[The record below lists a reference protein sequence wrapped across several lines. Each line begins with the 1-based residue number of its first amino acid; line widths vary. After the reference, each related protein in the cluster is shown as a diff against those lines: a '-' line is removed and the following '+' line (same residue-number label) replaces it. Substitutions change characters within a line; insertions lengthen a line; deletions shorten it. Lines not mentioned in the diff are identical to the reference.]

1 MGILVS
7 LAPCLLFPIGLYL
20 EDERD
25 ASPHL
30 LVLIGVFFLLMCI
43 MRGPTFFW
51 NHWVVYAPSRDY
63 RVAGSRQ

>member
-7 LAPCLLFPIGLYL
+7 LAPCLLFPNGLYL

-30 LVLIGVFFLLMCI
+30 LVLIGVFFANVHNERPNILLESLGGVRTI
-43 MRGPTFFW
+43 
-51 NHWVVYAPSRDY
+51 
-63 RVAGSRQ
+63 